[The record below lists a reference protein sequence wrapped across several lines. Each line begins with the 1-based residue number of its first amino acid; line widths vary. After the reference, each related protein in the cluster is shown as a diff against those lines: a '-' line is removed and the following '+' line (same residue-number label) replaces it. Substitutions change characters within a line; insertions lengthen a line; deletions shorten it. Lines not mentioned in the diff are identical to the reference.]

1 MAPEE
6 RLSEDVLIVP
16 RLFLLTGYFRY
27 WISMGPAIWSDSSI

>member
-16 RLFLLTGYFRY
+16 RLFLLTGLFSVLNSHR
-27 WISMGPAIWSDSSI
+27 PCNLE